1 MPTKEHELGR
11 PLAEASP
18 PETRPTLD
26 EFLEHPEGWAV
37 FFDVD
42 GTLLDIAATP
52 DGVVV
57 PPFLLDDLR
66 ELERIVG
73 GALALITG
81 RGIDFVDQLF
91 APHRFAI
98 AGLHGAEWRER
109 DGQTLRSPFDPAFS
123 AVKAALQQ
131 WASPLPGVGFEDK
144 GAAVA
149 LHFRQAPAAAGTVA
163 TLMDRAQAMAGP
175 AYGLQA
181 GKMVIELRPRADKG
195 QAVARFMQRQ
205 PFKGRRPVV
214 FGDDVTDETMF
225 EAVNDLG
232 GLSVRI
238 GDEAGLTKA
247 TARLVSP
254 EHVRELIKAATV

>member
-1 MPTKEHELGR
+1 MATDEHGLGR
-11 PLAEASP
+11 PLADATHVAP
-18 PETRPTLD
+18 QPTLS
-26 EFLEHPEGWAV
+26 EFLAHTREWAV
-37 FFDVD
+37 FLDVD
-42 GTLLDIAATP
+42 GTLIDIAATP

-57 PPFLLDDLR
+57 PNRLLDDLLK
-66 ELERIVG
+66 LEGIVG

-109 DGQTLRSPFDPAFS
+109 DGQTMRPPADPQFS
-123 AVKAALQQ
+123 KVKAKLRD

-149 LHFRQAPAAAGTVA
+149 LHYRQAPAAADTVA
-163 TLMDRAQAMAGP
+163 TLMGRAQAMAGS
-175 AYGLQA
+175 AYGLQT

-195 QAVARFMQRQ
+195 EAVARFMQRQ
-205 PFKGRRPVV
+205 PFKGRCPIV
-214 FGDDVTDETMF
+214 FGDDVTDESMF

-238 GDEAGLTKA
+238 GNEACQTEA
-247 TARLVSP
+247 TTRLNSP